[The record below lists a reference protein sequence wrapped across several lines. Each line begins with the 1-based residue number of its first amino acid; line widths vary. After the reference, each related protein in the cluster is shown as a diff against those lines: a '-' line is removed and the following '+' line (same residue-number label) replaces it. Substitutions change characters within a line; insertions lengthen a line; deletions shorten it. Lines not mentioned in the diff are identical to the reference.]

1 MNEVHSIWQVRLGS
15 LRAKKLITFLMRFI
29 QTFQLLGRLCYYH
42 EFQGVPDKGEVEQ
55 GRGKTYIEL
64 GEAIESIAG

>member
-1 MNEVHSIWQVRLGS
+1 
-15 LRAKKLITFLMRFI
+15 MRFI